1 MEITINSHSS
11 IRIKGEKT
19 LWFDPFQIK
28 KPVRDAE
35 VILLTHDHYDH
46 FSAEDIAKAAA
57 PGAVFVAPKSMERTV
72 APYGKTVAL
81 WPGDFAMVEGVRVE
95 AIPAYNPAK
104 RFHPRK
110 NDYLGY
116 VVELEGQRIY
126 VCGDTDVTPE
136 ALAVQCDILLAP
148 VGGTYTMTAAE
159 AARLANAIRPR
170 LAIPTHYGSIVG
182 RREDGENFRRM
193 VDKEINVE
201 LKVEDAI

>member
-28 KPVRDAE
+28 KASRDAQI
-35 VILLTHDHYDH
+35 ILLTHDHYDH
-46 FSAEDIAKAAA
+46 FSADDVAKAAA
-57 PGAVFVAPKSMERTV
+57 PGAVFVVPKSMERTV
-72 APYGKTVAL
+72 APLGRVVAL
-81 WPGDFAMVEGVRVE
+81 WPGDAAEVEGARVE

-110 NDYLGY
+110 NDWLGY

-136 ALAVQCDILLAP
+136 ALAVKCDILLPP

-159 AARLANAIRPR
+159 AARLANTIRPK
-170 LAIPTHYGSIVG
+170 LAIPTHYGSVVG
-182 RREDGENFRRM
+182 RPEDGETFRRL
-193 VDKEINVE
+193 VDKEITVE
-201 LKVEDAI
+201 LKVEDAK